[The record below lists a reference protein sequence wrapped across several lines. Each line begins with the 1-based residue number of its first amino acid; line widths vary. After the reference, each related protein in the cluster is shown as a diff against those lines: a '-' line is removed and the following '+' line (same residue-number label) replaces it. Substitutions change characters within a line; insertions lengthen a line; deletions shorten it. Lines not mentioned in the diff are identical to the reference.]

1 MMNHLFDRIKLPF
14 RKDRELYS
22 CLYNIL
28 GFYPRKLG
36 IYRIALAHKSQA
48 YRNEQGRPLN
58 NERLEFLGDAV
69 LESVVSDI
77 VYRYFGQK
85 REGFLTTT
93 RSKIVQRETLNKVAL
108 EMGLDRLIQSD
119 INSTSHNSNLMG
131 NAFEALVGAI
141 YLDRGYSYCFRFFSR
156 RVLGRH
162 IDLKNMANR
171 EVNFKSKLIEWCQK
185 NRIKVEFPLESETM
199 GEGNTPLFHSEVL
212 LENIR
217 VGHGEGYS
225 KKESQQ
231 NAAKEAFARVRRNEK
246 LAQRVTTA
254 RDLRLRK
261 ENAGKDTTS
270 AKTSTASRQPATA
283 SGKAETAAKTATTA
297 KRRAT
302 ASKQVVRPAEATTT
316 APEQVT
322 RPVEAT
328 TTTPEQVVRPAEATT
343 AATEDVATA
352 AAPTTERPKRRRTR
366 RKTEKPATTE
376 TAKAA
381 EDEAPA
387 APKTAD
393 APKAENKP
401 RRRRPAKAAEK
412 KPEEIDREA
421 IIRAAEEAAFREHAE
436 EAN

>member
-261 ENAGKDTTS
+261 ENAGKDTAA
-270 AKTSTASRQPATA
+270 AKASTAARQPATA
-283 SGKAETAAKTATTA
+283 SGKAETAAKTATTT
-297 KRRAT
+297 KRR
-302 ASKQVVRPAEATTT
+302 TT

-322 RPVEAT
+322 RPAEAT
-328 TTTPEQVVRPAEATT
+328 STAPEQVVQPGEATT